1 VITCLVHLVL
11 QEAAMEMYQNILVV
25 IDPTTDEQKAL
36 KRAIEL
42 ASKICTDKANND
54 IKITAFFSIF
64 DFSYEMTTIL
74 SRDERDNMRHLVIKE
89 KQKWL
94 DGIIAELNPPLKI
107 TSEVVWH
114 NRPFEAIINQVIEH
128 KYDLVIKGT
137 HQHDKFKSVVFT
149 PTDWH
154 ILRKCPSPVL
164 LVKDHKW
171 PQQGNILAAL
181 NVGSDEKEHLSLNK
195 TITQQA
201 KNIGQ
206 LINANI
212 HLVNS
217 YPGTP
222 VNIAIE
228 IPEFDAS
235 GYNNSMQKHH
245 KNMMALHADSFNIG
259 LENTYVEEGL
269 PESVIEKIALKLD
282 AELVV
287 LGTIGR
293 TGFSAALIGNTAEHV
308 IDQLQCDVLAL
319 KPDGYISPLAH

>member
-1 VITCLVHLVL
+1 
-11 QEAAMEMYQNILVV
+11 MDMYQNILVV

-42 ASKICTDKANND
+42 VSRIKRVNSNTDTN
-54 IKITAFFSIF
+54 ITAFFSIF

-74 SRDERDNMRHLVIKE
+74 SSSERDVMRAMVIKE
-89 KQKWL
+89 KQQWL
-94 DGIIAELNPPLKI
+94 NDVIEQLNTEI
-107 TSEVVWH
+107 DISSCVVWH

-128 KYDLVIKGT
+128 NYDLVIKGT

-164 LVKDHKW
+164 LVKEHQW
-171 PQQGNILAAL
+171 PKDGNILAAV
-181 NVGSDEKEHLSLNK
+181 NVGSDEAEHLSLNNK
-195 TITQQA
+195 ISQTATQLA
-201 KNIGQ
+201 Q
-206 LINANI
+206 LIEANV

-235 GYNNSMQKHH
+235 EYNVAMRNHH
-245 KNMMALHADSFNIG
+245 QQAMTEHAIKFG
-259 LENTYVEEGL
+259 LDQSNTHLEEGL
-269 PESVIEKIALKLD
+269 PETVIEQVAQELD

-293 TGFSAALIGNTAEHV
+293 TGISAALIGNTAEHV
-308 IDQLQCDVLAL
+308 IDQLNCDVLAL
-319 KPDGYISPLAH
+319 KPEGYISPLADEIITSEPLLKVY